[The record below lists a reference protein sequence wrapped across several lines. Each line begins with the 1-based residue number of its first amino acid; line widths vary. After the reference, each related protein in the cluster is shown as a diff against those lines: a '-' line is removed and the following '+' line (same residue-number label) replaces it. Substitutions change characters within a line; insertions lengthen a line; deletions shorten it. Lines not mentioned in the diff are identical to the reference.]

1 MSVAMPKR
9 ITTYKQAKAANEIIK
24 VQKSTVQLKAL
35 QASVVDCN
43 QTQTQVYQLARDG
56 REEWRQ
62 FAETVATELSA
73 TLSVEWSTLTDCL
86 HQAVEINLQELGE
99 LSIRVN

>member
-1 MSVAMPKR
+1 MNPAMPKR

-24 VQKSTVQLKAL
+24 VQKSSVQLKAL

-43 QTQTQVYQLARDG
+43 QTRTQVYQLARDS
-56 REEWRQ
+56 REQWRQ
-62 FAETVATELSA
+62 FAAIAAKELST
-73 TLSVEWSTLTDCL
+73 TLAVELSTLTDCL